1 MKHQEFRYLILLLL
15 INKKLNVILIMLLKY
30 NNIYALLIKT
40 KCFEIISNIIFIKQL
55 NTAILIY
62 SINKLITFS
71 STLRKCIIFLA
82 NKKWKIQIINQLNEP
97 ITLHLSK

>member
-40 KCFEIISNIIFIKQL
+40 KCFELISNIIFIKQL

-62 SINKLITFS
+62 SINKLLLFHQ
-71 STLRKCIIFLA
+71 LWENVLFFL
-82 NKKWKIQIINQLNEP
+82 QIKNG
-97 ITLHLSK
+97 K

>member
-40 KCFEIISNIIFIKQL
+40 KCFEIISNFKY
-55 NTAILIY
+55 NIY
-62 SINKLITFS
+62 
-71 STLRKCIIFLA
+71 
-82 NKKWKIQIINQLNEP
+82 
-97 ITLHLSK
+97 